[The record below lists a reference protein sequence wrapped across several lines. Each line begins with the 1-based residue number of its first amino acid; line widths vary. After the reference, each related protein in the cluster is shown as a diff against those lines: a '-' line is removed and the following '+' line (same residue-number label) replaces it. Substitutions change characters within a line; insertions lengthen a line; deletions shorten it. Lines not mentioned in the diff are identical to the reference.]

1 MSKFISWIKA
11 LRHHFIEDCATWW
24 KLWSTWLAA
33 LWGVIV
39 TFFWVDPTYLQQ
51 LLNVLPADIR
61 TKVSPFI
68 FLVAAGLP
76 VIVRLLKQRKLD
88 G

>member
-1 MSKFISWIKA
+1 MSKLILWIKG
-11 LRHHFIEDCATWW
+11 LRQHFIQDCAAWW